1 MLDQVT
7 VNDVIVA
14 TMAVA
19 GVILAFLNIKEKL
32 GLGKTG
38 KRVEA
43 VEKEVAE
50 LKREISEIKQNQES
64 ARKENGL
71 IMEALLA
78 LVPNDHPVRE
88 KLIQHLSYRN
98 G

>member
-1 MLDQVT
+1 
-7 VNDVIVA
+7 
-14 TMAVA
+14 
-19 GVILAFLNIKEKL
+19 
-32 GLGKTG
+32 
-38 KRVEA
+38 